1 MNKTELWRNIK
12 RLFGVYNS
20 GIKYIV
26 KLKDINI
33 PKSNKGVL
41 KERFLDDSRFL
52 KTNGEFV
59 ETIVL
64 DMHFNLISGY
74 GSYLAAKRY
83 GLTNVPVYFRD
94 KK

>member
-1 MNKTELWRNIK
+1 MDKTELWRK
-12 RLFGVYNS
+12 VKSLFGVYDP
-20 GIKYIV
+20 GVEYIV
-26 KLKDINI
+26 KLKDINV

-41 KERFLDDSRFL
+41 RERFLDDSKFL
-52 KTNGEFV
+52 KVNGEFI
-59 ETIVL
+59 EAIVL

-83 GLTNVPVYFRD
+83 GFTNVPVYFRD